1 MSAGASPFEDAA
13 ASSRSSL
20 PSTSPPTWERWKVLA
35 WLCCLSVFTYIGRI
49 GISSQIRENIESS
62 LHLIPSLTAYAISAF
77 TLSYALFELP
87 AGWLGDRFGARKV
100 LTRVVLCWMVFTALT
115 GASWSLA
122 SLVFF
127 RFMIGA
133 GEAGAFPNITRA
145 TREWFPFREL
155 GMAQGYVWMLA
166 RFGGA
171 ISFTFLLALTLVF
184 GWSWTFVVTGAIGVV
199 WVTFFW
205 ARFRDTPAQ
214 DPKVNDAER
223 ALIAGGKRETPAPA
237 PISWARLLL
246 SPVIWFLLLMYFCSN
261 AGWAFF
267 SSWITPYL
275 EGDLH
280 LQGVKLA
287 FASAL
292 PWVFAGVACFLGGF
306 LTDRMVRRW
315 GRRWGRTL
323 IGAAGYGVAA
333 ALMVLAHL
341 ISTHHAAWAFGAIC
355 FSSFAKDLGMA
366 ATWAI
371 TIDIGHRYSGS
382 VSGLMNAF
390 GNMGQV
396 LSPLVVVQLAILF
409 GTRAHPNWNISLPY
423 NAATF
428 FIAALCFLLV
438 DPRRTVVYSD
448 ADRQRL
454 EAEGALSR

>member
-1 MSAGASPFEDAA
+1 MSAGASTFEGDAA
-13 ASSRSSL
+13 GGGVSSL
-20 PSTSPPTWERWKVLA
+20 AGTSPTWERWKVLA

-62 LHLIPSLTAYAISAF
+62 LHLVPSLTAYAISAF

-87 AGWLGDRFGARKV
+87 SGWLGDRYGPRKV

-115 GASWSLA
+115 GASWSLG

-133 GEAGAFPNITRA
+133 GEAGAFPNIARA
-145 TREWFPFREL
+145 TREWFPFRER
-155 GMAQGYVWMLA
+155 GMAQGYVWMFA

-171 ISFTFLLALTLVF
+171 IAFPFLLTLTHVF
-184 GWSWTFVVTGAIGVV
+184 GWRWTFVVTGAIGVV

-205 ARFRDTPAQ
+205 VRFRDTPAQ
-214 DPKVNDAER
+214 DPKVNEAER
-223 ALIAGGKRETPAPA
+223 ALIEGGKRETPARA
-237 PISWARLLL
+237 PISWATLLL
-246 SPVIWFLLLMYFCSN
+246 SPTIWFLLIMYFCSN

-275 EGDLH
+275 EGDLR
-280 LQGVKLA
+280 LRGMKLA

-315 GRRWGRTL
+315 GRRCGRTL
-323 IGAAGYGVAA
+323 IGSIGFGVAA
-333 ALMVLAHL
+333 VLMVLAHQ
-341 ISTHHAAWAFGAIC
+341 ISTNHAAWAFGAIC

-371 TIDIGHRYSGS
+371 TIDVGHRYSGS
-382 VSGLMNAF
+382 VSGLMNSF

-409 GTRAHPNWNISLPY
+409 GTRAHPNWNVALPY

-428 FIAALCFLLV
+428 FVAAVCFIFV
-438 DPRRTVVYSD
+438 DPRRTVVYSEE
-448 ADRQRL
+448 DRQRL
-454 EAEGALSR
+454 EAEGSFRR